1 MKTVVSLSWRP
12 WGKLFIIPN
21 DRQPTQKPKEM
32 RLVYPKLIET
42 IMKESYILLADNM
55 FLVEP
60 RLSRRIVI
68 SHGIT
73 SYVFP
78 VFSKIWLCL

>member
-1 MKTVVSLSWRP
+1 M
-12 WGKLFIIPN
+12 I
-21 DRQPTQKPKEM
+21 
-32 RLVYPKLIET
+32 LVYPKLIET

-60 RLSRRIVI
+60 RLSHRIVI

-78 VFSKIWLCL
+78 IFSKIWLFL